1 MGARRRP
8 PRVCRG
14 ERAGQADSPP
24 HRIDVSEP
32 TSDRTVIADSLGVGV
47 GVGLYGVSFG
57 ALATTG
63 GLSVL
68 QACALSLLAFTGAS
82 QFAFLGVVAA
92 GGAPA
97 TGALTAVLLGVRN
110 TFYGITLAP
119 ILKVRGLRRWA
130 TAHVVI
136 DESTAMSVVRT
147 DPRQARLG
155 FYWTGLTIFAIWNL
169 MTLLGALAGE
179 RIGDPRTIGLDAAVA
194 AAFLGLLWPRLDSP
208 ASRLLALL
216 AAAVALG
223 LVPLTPAGAPII
235 IGGIVAVLVGL
246 RFVPSTPRSDDE

>member
-1 MGARRRP
+1 M
-8 PRVCRG
+8 
-14 ERAGQADSPP
+14 
-24 HRIDVSEP
+24 SES
-32 TSDRTVIADSLGVGV
+32 TSDRQVIADSLGVGI

-63 GLSVL
+63 GLSVW

-92 GGAPA
+92 GGSPA

-119 ILKVRGLRRWA
+119 VLRLKGWRRLA

-136 DESTAMSVVRT
+136 DESTAMAVVRD

-155 FYWTGLTIFAIWNL
+155 FYWTGLTIFLIWNV
-169 MTLLGALAGE
+169 MTLVGAVAGE
-179 RIGDPRTIGLDAAVA
+179 SIGDPRAIGLDAAVA

-208 ASRLLALL
+208 SSRLLALL

-223 LVPLTPAGAPII
+223 LVPFTPPGAPII
-235 IGGIVAVLVGL
+235 IGGLVAVLVGL
-246 RFVPSTPRSDDE
+246 RFVPSADGDRDD

>member
-1 MGARRRP
+1 MSD
-8 PRVCRG
+8 
-14 ERAGQADSPP
+14 E
-24 HRIDVSEP
+24 
-32 TSDRTVIADSLGVGV
+32 TSDRQVVADSLGVGI

-57 ALATTG
+57 ALATTS

-92 GGAPA
+92 GGAPL

-119 ILKVRGLRRWA
+119 ILRVKGLRRLG

-136 DESTAMSVVRT
+136 DESTAMSVVRD

-155 FYWTGLTIFAIWNL
+155 FYWTGLSIFAVWNL
-169 MTLLGALAGE
+169 MTLVGAVAGE
-179 RIGDPRTIGLDAAVA
+179 RIGDPRAIGLDAAVA
-194 AAFLGLLWPRLDSP
+194 AAFLGLLWPRLDST
-208 ASRLLALL
+208 AARLLALL
-216 AAAVALG
+216 AATVALG
-223 LVPLTPAGAPII
+223 LVPFTPPGAPII
-235 IGGIVAVLVGL
+235 IGGVVAVLVGL
-246 RFVPSTPRSDDE
+246 TFVPTTARGADD

>member
-1 MGARRRP
+1 M
-8 PRVCRG
+8 
-14 ERAGQADSPP
+14 
-24 HRIDVSEP
+24 SEG
-32 TSDRTVIADSLGVGV
+32 TSDRTVIADSLGVGL
-47 GVGLYGVSFG
+47 GVGLYGITFG

-92 GGAPA
+92 GGSPA
-97 TGALTAVLLGVRN
+97 TGAVTAVLLGVRN

-119 ILKVRGLRRWA
+119 ILRVKGLRRLA
-130 TAHVVI
+130 TAHLVI
-136 DESTAMSVVRT
+136 DESTAMSVVRD

-155 FYWTGLTIFAIWNL
+155 FYWTGLAIFLIWNL
-169 MTLLGALAGE
+169 MTLIGAVAGE
-179 RIGDPRTIGLDAAVA
+179 SIGDPRAIGLDAAVA
-194 AAFLGLLWPRLDSP
+194 AAFLGLLWPRLDSTP
-208 ASRLLALL
+208 ARLLALL

-223 LVPLTPAGAPII
+223 LVPFTPPGAPII

-246 RFVPSTPRSDDE
+246 RFVHGPPEADDD

>member
-1 MGARRRP
+1 
-8 PRVCRG
+8 
-14 ERAGQADSPP
+14 
-24 HRIDVSEP
+24 VSDP
-32 TSDRTVIADSLGVGV
+32 TSDRQIIADSLGVGI

-92 GGAPA
+92 GGSPA

-119 ILKVRGLRRWA
+119 VLRVKGLRRLA

-136 DESTAMSVVRT
+136 DESTAMSLVRE

-155 FYWTGLTIFAIWNL
+155 FYWTGLTIFLIWNL
-169 MTLLGALAGE
+169 MTLVGAVAGE
-179 RIGDPRTIGLDAAVA
+179 RIGDPRSIGLDAAVA
-194 AAFLGLLWPRLDSP
+194 AAFLGLLWPRLDST
-208 ASRLLALL
+208 AARLLALL

-223 LVPLTPAGAPII
+223 LVPFTPAGAPII
-235 IGGIVAVLVGL
+235 IGGLVAVLVGL
-246 RFVPSTPRSDDE
+246 RFAPDESGGDDD